1 MKLSK
6 DSTLFL
12 GQLRQDAKF
21 RHVMRDLGQ
30 MRPIIPAYVPQDSQ
44 EANQHLLE
52 QIKFESGRRAGFDA
66 IYRFLTGDVN
76 G

>member
-1 MKLSK
+1 MKLSN
-6 DSTLFL
+6 DATLFL

-21 RHVMRDLGQ
+21 RHVMRDLGKL
-30 MRPIIPAYVPQDSQ
+30 RPVVPEYQPQASQ